1 MAKISFQVTL
11 ENVELKDSQKTKL
24 EKEINALVA
33 SYLVKAVPADAPL
46 GTKQIKILKPE
57 WLGIWL
63 KKFKSIEELKA
74 APDFKK
80 YTLKV
85 PQ

>member
-11 ENVELKDSQKTKL
+11 ENVEISNAQKNKL

-33 SYLVKAVPADAPL
+33 RYLVKGVSVDEPL
-46 GTKQIKILKPE
+46 GLKLKPNPE
-57 WLGIWL
+57 WLGLWL
-63 KKFKSIEELKA
+63 KKFKSIEDLRA
-74 APDFKK
+74 NPGFKK

-85 PQ
+85 PQQ

>member
-1 MAKISFQVTL
+1 MAKIKFQVTL
-11 ENVELKDSQKTKL
+11 ENVELSNAQKAKL
-24 EKEINALVA
+24 DKEINALVA

-46 GTKQIKILKPE
+46 GTNTKVKLNPE

-63 KKFKSIEELKA
+63 KKFKTIEELKNN
-74 APDFKK
+74 PDFRK

>member
-1 MAKISFQVTL
+1 MAKITFQVTL
-11 ENVELKDSQKTKL
+11 ENVELSNAAKSRLD
-24 EKEINALVA
+24 KEINALVA
-33 SYLVKAVPADAPL
+33 SYVVKAVPADASL
-46 GTKQIKILKPE
+46 GTNIKIKLKPE

-63 KKFKSIEELKA
+63 KRFKSIEDLKA
-74 APDFKK
+74 NQDFKK

>member
-1 MAKISFQVTL
+1 MAKISFQVSL
-11 ENVELKDSQKTKL
+11 ENVEMSTAQQTKL
-24 EKEINALVA
+24 GKEINALVA

-46 GTKQIKILKPE
+46 GIKLKPNPE

-63 KKFKSIEELKA
+63 KRFKSIEDLKLNPA
-74 APDFKK
+74 FKK
-80 YTLKV
+80 YTLKM